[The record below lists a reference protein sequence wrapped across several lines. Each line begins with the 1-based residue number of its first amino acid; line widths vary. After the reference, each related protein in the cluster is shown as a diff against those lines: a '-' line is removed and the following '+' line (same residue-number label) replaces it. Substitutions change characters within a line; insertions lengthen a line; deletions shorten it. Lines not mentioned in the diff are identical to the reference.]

1 MPQGSS
7 QLYSHVLFKGVMP
20 PAQPDRWLR
29 PLRQAP
35 SPSIFASAFR
45 PHAPVIS
52 PTDRL
57 LLEDIF
63 RRAQM
68 NGAAYRPTALARR
81 VPACLR
87 ALQARS
93 PAEALRKLEVDP
105 GALEVALN
113 ALLIQSS
120 GPLFVALWSLIL
132 FGVRLTWAQTIG
144 IVISLSGVLVII
156 LRGDVAA
163 LAAIEFNLGDI
174 MFAAALA
181 VFGLYSAVMPRRP
194 KTHPLSLIAF
204 TTGWG
209 ALMLLPL
216 VGWEIGNGQ
225 ILKFDALT
233 IATLVFVVIF
243 PSTLA
248 YIFFNRS
255 IELIGPN
262 RAAPF
267 FHLVPV
273 FGSAMAIGFLGE
285 QLRLFHLIGYALVL
299 AGVVIASRKPGRA

>member
-1 MPQGSS
+1 
-7 QLYSHVLFKGVMP
+7 LYSHVLFKGVMP

-113 ALLIQSS
+113 ALLIGVTTFFRDQPVFNHLRNNALPDLLRHTPAPRVLSVGCSDGAELYSLAFCLWES
-120 GPLFVALWSLIL
+120 GAH
-132 FGVRLTWAQTIG
+132 AAH
-144 IVISLSGVLVII
+144 
-156 LRGDVAA
+156 LRGIDCRRR
-163 LAAIEFNLGDI
+163 AIERARAGAYPASAVAGVPAGLREKHFSPENGRWVVQ
-174 MFAAALA
+174 AAARARVQFQQADAFLHVPA
-181 VFGLYSAVMPRRP
+181 PAYD
-194 KTHPLSLIAF
+194 LIACRNF
-204 TTGWG
+204 AIYLDHPAAARLWRKVHSALRPGGLLLTGK
-209 ALMLLPL
+209 AERP
-216 VGWEIGNGQ
+216 
-225 ILKFDALT
+225 T
-233 IATLVFVVIF
+233 
-243 PSTLA
+243 S
-248 YIFFNRS
+248 
-255 IELIGPN
+255 
-262 RAAPF
+262 
-267 FHLVPV
+267 
-273 FGSAMAIGFLGE
+273 GFLGAGPC
-285 QLRLFHLIGYALVL
+285 LFRK
-299 AGVVIASRKPGRA
+299 ASP